1 MAKQNEEMVEVKGEV
16 AIAIEQY
23 AFLAKEIAAL
33 TEKQDALKKVVAA
46 ACADQGEKLITPNGF
61 KATWVAET
69 VRVAVDQKRLADE
82 MPEVFKAY
90 AKESKISASVRI
102 LSPRL

>member
-1 MAKQNEEMVEVKGEV
+1 MAMVRRRDLFKTCQQ
-16 AIAIEQY
+16 QY
-23 AFLAKEIAAL
+23 
-33 TEKQDALKKVVAA
+33 
-46 ACADQGEKLITPNGF
+46 

-82 MPEVFKAY
+82 QPEIFKAY

-102 LSPRL
+102 LSPRA